1 MKIAGISAK
10 VAHTH
15 VEKHHK
21 PEDGMGVIMGLSYS
35 TFKKMDMI

>member
-15 VEKHHK
+15 VEKHQK
-21 PEDGMGVIMGLSYS
+21 PEDGRGVIILNLQKDGH
-35 TFKKMDMI
+35 DIA